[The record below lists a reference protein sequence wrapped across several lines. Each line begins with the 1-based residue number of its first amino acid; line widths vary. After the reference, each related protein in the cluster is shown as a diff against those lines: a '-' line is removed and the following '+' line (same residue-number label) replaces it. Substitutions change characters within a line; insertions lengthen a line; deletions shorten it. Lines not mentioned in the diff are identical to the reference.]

1 MSITQKS
8 RSPYFDDYNV
18 DKGFHEVLFLPAR
31 AVQVRELN
39 QIQSMFYEQISRFGD
54 HVFEDGSV
62 VIPGES
68 NYDLELKYAKATIN
82 NFANVVQFLGGSNLR
97 LVGTSGITANVK
109 LFRQADGTDPSTF
122 FLEYI
127 QPSTDGLESTFAD
140 EEVVTVFNGA
150 TELTTAIISET
161 GLGSKFTIDSGVY
174 YIKGKFVLVEQQTVI
189 LDKYSSAPSKSVC
202 IEYNEV
208 VVTENDDRSLFDN
221 AQGTTNFTA
230 PGAHRLKINTNLVVV
245 DLADLP
251 TIPDNYVEIFRI
263 DAGAIQKTYRG
274 PEYNILGDVLAQR
287 TYEESGDYTA
297 KSYKI
302 GFGTHNEIFNSVDTT
317 KFGIEL
323 DPGIAYVRG
332 YRVETNSKT
341 KIVAD
346 KALDTGVINNSSIS
360 GGLGYYVEVENLS
373 ALPSITALQSVN
385 FKDSGG
391 SIIGTARI
399 RFISETTTGVF
410 RLYLFNIKNVAGL
423 RTTSFISSATVIDS
437 TDTVSFTSDIIDALI
452 KEASFN
458 SLVFPMN
465 VEFVKTLNV
474 NSGFSDTSYASV
486 KQLTNTTDTSGQVTF
501 SANSNEV
508 FVSQDPRYAIGY
520 YTDTNESFDVASNV
534 TLSGTP
540 TGSVIAISLGVSNAS
555 RPIRVN
561 LQVAKQEVVQKIK
574 SKQTITITGSLTSG
588 VLSLGKAD
596 AYNIVSVIDNDSNDV
611 TSLFALNTNKTQ
623 SFYDISTVSTSS
635 TISQPITVTFDYF
648 SHGSGDYF
656 GPDSYVDIAYEDIQ
670 TENGTRLS
678 DVLDFRPRI
687 NDAGTGFTGTGSSV
701 GNIPTPFTIIRAD
714 LEHYLKRIDKVYLNA
729 SGLFGVKKGIPSI
742 DPTAPSDP
750 SEAMVLYTLYV
761 PPYTFNISDVQAE
774 RVNNRRYTM
783 SDIGNI
789 ETRLSN
795 VEYYVSLTLLEQE
808 ADATQVADPVTGA
821 NRFKNGFL
829 TDRFIDH
836 GVADFSW
843 EGYHVATSDE
853 AGELRP
859 EFSLNAI
866 DLQYVS
872 SESSNV
878 VINDDIITLPYDH
891 VSYVKQNQ
899 SSETMN
905 VNPYAIYRW
914 TGTLKLTPSMDSWID
929 THYKA
934 PEVTYRIFNNGQL
947 TQSWKSWQLSWT
959 GSSTTE
965 TRDFSRTSAP
975 HSVWKAAGAF
985 GEQGDRWNARGASG
999 FRRTTDTFRTT
1010 TTNRTNIDVVNDRVI
1025 DTSVI
1030 PFMRSID
1037 VDLAGKGNRPNSIMY
1052 FFFDE
1057 TSIDAYVKPDGGNFG
1072 DPVFADA
1079 NGSFNATFRIP
1090 NNDVQSFRT
1099 GEKTVIATDE
1109 VDNQQQ
1115 LSTSYAQ
1122 SLFTATG
1129 TRQIRRQTIT
1139 ATRSINSNTRLTRR
1153 VWSDPLAQ
1161 SFLVERKGGM
1171 FVTKINTFFSTKD
1184 DNVPVAIQI
1193 REMENGFPTQR
1204 MVPGGEKL
1212 LNPSEVTLTTD
1223 ATTPTTF
1230 EFDHPVYLEDGNE
1243 YCFVLMSNSNAYNAY
1258 IGRMGKQ
1265 DLQTDQFIVRQPYAG
1280 VLFKSQNNSTWTED
1294 QQADLQFEI
1303 FVAKF
1308 DTSVTGIV
1316 VTENKDLAMI
1326 KLPSNPITTELG
1338 SSDVIVNRENHNYV
1352 LGTQLT
1358 ITGAT
1363 AANNITANELND
1375 SHTVIEVLDPNR
1387 VKITVTS
1394 VADTSGDI
1402 GGGSIEVSDTIQ
1414 ASLINPNIPVIDLTN
1429 TNVAFFA
1436 KGTTGKSINGSETPY
1451 AVQALYSPVDNE
1463 TINQVSFPLLITN
1476 RNDEVFNT
1484 SNQRTFK
1491 MLMELTSTNE
1501 NVSPV
1506 IDMSG
1511 ASVITPFS
1519 QVTYNQTTEADG
1531 SNNWANY
1538 RTRVNPLSSPSDM
1551 FKIFLDIKSVNSSNV
1566 IISARVANSEEELQD
1581 SAWIEIP
1588 NTTVDTPSDGNNF
1601 YEYQY
1606 EKTGFSEFSFYQ
1618 IMIQLKSESAV
1629 FYPTCKRLRVI
1640 ALSDFS

>member
-1 MSITQKS
+1 MTIVDKS
-8 RSPYFDDYNV
+8 RSPYFDDYNA
-18 DKGFHEVLFLPAR
+18 DKGFQEVLFVPSR

-39 QIQSMFYEQISRFGD
+39 QIQSMFYEQINRFGD

-68 NYDLELKYAKATIN
+68 NYDLELKYAKTTID
-82 NFANVVQFLGGSNLR
+82 NFANVVQFLSGSNLS

-109 LFRQADGTDPSTF
+109 LFREPDGTDPSTF

-140 EEVVTVFNGA
+140 AEVVTVFNGT
-150 TELTTAIISET
+150 TELTTAIITET

-174 YIKGKFVLVEQQTVI
+174 YIKGRFVLVEQQTVI
-189 LDKYSSAPSKSVC
+189 LDKYSSTPSKSVC

-208 VVTENDDRSLFDN
+208 IVTENDDNSLFDN

-230 PGAHRLKINTNLVVV
+230 PGAHRLKIDTNLVVV

-251 TIPDNYVEIFRI
+251 TIPSNYVEIFRV
-263 DAGAIQKTYRG
+263 DAGDVQKTYRG
-274 PEYNILGDVLAQR
+274 PDYNVLGDVLAQR
-287 TYEESGDYTA
+287 TYEESGDYTV

-302 GFGTHNEIFNSVDTT
+302 GFDTHNELFGSVDTT

-346 KALDTGVINNSSIS
+346 KARDTGVINNSSIS

-399 RFISETTTGVF
+399 RFISETTSGVF
-410 RLYLFNIKNVAGL
+410 RLYLFNVKNVSGL
-423 RTTSFISSATVIDS
+423 RTTSFVSSATVIDS
-437 TDTVSFTSDIIDALI
+437 TDTVTFTSDIIDAVI

-501 SANSNEV
+501 SANSNEI
-508 FVSQDPRYAIGY
+508 FVSQDSRYAIGY

-540 TGSVIAISLGVSNAS
+540 TGSVITISLGVGNAS
-555 RPIRVN
+555 RAIRVN
-561 LQVAKQEVVQKIK
+561 LQVAKQEVIQKIK
-574 SKQTITITGSLTSG
+574 SKQTISITGSLTSG
-588 VLSLGKAD
+588 VLPLGKAD
-596 AYNIVSVIDNDSNDV
+596 AYNIVSVVDNESNNI
-611 TSLFALNTNKTQ
+611 TSLFTLSNNKTQ
-623 SFYDISTVSTSS
+623 SFYDISTISTSS
-635 TISQPITVTFDYF
+635 TVSEPITVTFDFF

-656 GPDSYVDIAYEDIQ
+656 GPDSYVDIDYEDIQ

-729 SGLFGVKKGIPSI
+729 SGLFGVKRGIPSI
-742 DPTAPSDP
+742 DPSSPSDP
-750 SEAMVLYTLYV
+750 SEAMILYTIYI

-774 RVNNRRYTM
+774 KVNNRRYTM
-783 SDIGNI
+783 SDIGDI

-843 EGYHVATSDE
+843 EGYHVAISDE
-853 AGELRP
+853 DGELRP

-878 VINDDIITLPYDH
+878 VINSDIITLPFDH
-891 VSYVKQNQ
+891 VSYVRQNQ

-929 THYKA
+929 THYKS

-947 TQSWKSWQLSWT
+947 TQSWKSWQLNWT
-959 GSSTTE
+959 GASTTQN
-965 TRDFSRTSAP
+965 RDFSRNSAP
-975 HSVWKAAGAF
+975 HSVWQDPNAI
-985 GEQGDRWNARGASG
+985 GEGVWNRGLL
-999 FRRTTDTFRTT
+999 RRTTDTFRTT
-1010 TTNRTNIDVVNDRVI
+1010 TTNRTNIDIVNDRVL
-1025 DTSVI
+1025 DTSVV

-1037 VDLAGKGNRPNSIMY
+1037 IDLTGKGNRPNSIMY

-1057 TSIDAYVKPDGGNFG
+1057 TSIDSYVKPDGGNFG
-1072 DPVFADA
+1072 DPVFADV
-1079 NGSFNATFRIP
+1079 NGAFNAIFRIP
-1090 NNDVQSFRT
+1090 NNDEQSFRT
-1099 GEKTVIATDE
+1099 GEKTIIATDE
-1109 VDNQQQ
+1109 VNNQQQ

-1139 ATRSINSNTRLTRR
+1139 ATRSITSNTRLTRR

-1161 SFLVERKGGM
+1161 SFLVERNGGM

-1184 DNVPVAIQI
+1184 DNVPVAVQI

-1204 MVPGGEKL
+1204 LVPGGEKL
-1212 LNPSEVTLTTD
+1212 LLPSEVTTTND

-1265 DLQTDQFIVRQPYAG
+1265 DLQTNQFIVRQPYAG

-1316 VTENKDLAMI
+1316 VTENKDLDMI
-1326 KLPSNPITTELG
+1326 RLSGNPIATEIG
-1338 SSDVIVNRENHNYV
+1338 SSDVIIYRENHNYV
-1352 LGTQLT
+1352 QGTNLS
-1358 ITGAT
+1358 ISGSTG
-1363 AANNITANELND
+1363 ANNITATEIND
-1375 SHTVIEVLDPNR
+1375 SHTVVEVIDPNR
-1387 VKITVTS
+1387 IKITLTS

-1402 GGGSIEVSDTIQ
+1402 GGLVVEISDTIQ
-1414 ASLINPNIPVIDLTN
+1414 ASLINPNIPVIDLTD

-1451 AVQALYSPVDNE
+1451 AVQSLYSAVDNE
-1463 TINQVSFPLLITN
+1463 TINQLSFPLLITN
-1476 RNDEVFNT
+1476 RNDEVANT

-1511 ASVITPFS
+1511 ATVITPFS
-1519 QVTYNQTTEADG
+1519 QVTYNQTTVTDG

-1551 FKIFLDIKSVNSSNV
+1551 FKIFLDIKSVNSANV
-1566 IISARVANSEEELQD
+1566 IISARVSNSEEELQD
-1581 SAWIEIP
+1581 SDWVEIP

-1601 YEYQY
+1601 YEYQF

-1618 IMIQLKSESAV
+1618 VMIQLKSQSSV
-1629 FYPTCKRLRVI
+1629 FYPSCKRLRVI